1 MLASFQPGRRGA
13 TVARA
18 TGASLAVGLAFGLAA
33 MAYAQTPA
41 DGAAQIAR
49 IRAERTAAD
58 AAYDARVRECAGV
71 FAATACIDA
80 ARAQRHAAH
89 LRLDQEQRVL
99 DDAQRQRRA
108 AARQQEIEAKISG
121 EEAARREAAARARSE
136 ARAAAASE
144 PAKVAPQPASAA
156 SRPAK
161 PEVDPAER
169 AAQEARARRAYELK
183 QLQAEA
189 HRREAEERNA
199 ARARKANPGAP
210 LPVPPASS
218 PG

>member
-1 MLASFQPGRRGA
+1 MRATFQPRRRGA
-13 TVARA
+13 PLSRA
-18 TGASLAVGLAFGLAA
+18 TSLCAVVGLAFGFAA
-33 MAYAQTPA
+33 TVHARLPDDEAAQT
-41 DGAAQIAR
+41 AR

-58 AAYDARVRECAGV
+58 RAYDSRVRECASE
-71 FAATACIDA
+71 FAVTACIDA
-80 ARAQRHAAH
+80 ARKQRHAAH

-99 DDAQRQRRA
+99 DDARRQQRA
-108 AARQQEIEAKISG
+108 AARQQEIDAKTAG
-121 EEAARREAAARARSE
+121 EEAARRDAAARARSE

-144 PAKVAPQPASAA
+144 PARAAPQPASAA
-156 SRPAK
+156 SRPSK
-161 PEVDPAER
+161 PAIDPAER

-210 LPVPPASS
+210 LPVPPASA